1 MNLFTKYNC
10 NKSVW
15 LVLVLSALLASCATQ
30 APQLTQ
36 DQIAAVL
43 SAPDRS
49 SADRDNDGRRKAREM
64 LAFIDA
70 RPGMR
75 VLDVGAGGGYTAELL
90 ARIVGPAGQVFAHN
104 SPEFMKNIIKERFAE
119 RLKMYAKPNQP
130 PNLSLNVAPFEN
142 PLPANMAKGSI
153 DLVTFLFVYHDLG
166 WAGADRAQVNRAV
179 FDALKPGGYYVLAD
193 HSGRA
198 GTGITE
204 SKSLHRIEEALLRRE
219 VESAGFKLVAEGHFL
234 RNPADPRDKSVF
246 KPAQPNDEFVLKFQ
260 KP

>member
-1 MNLFTKYNC
+1 MMAMSELKNARAPCWPVLF
-10 NKSVW
+10 
-15 LVLVLSALLASCATQ
+15 LVFALAGCATQ
-30 APQLTQ
+30 SPPLTA
-36 DQIAAVL
+36 DQTTSML

-49 SADRDNDGRRKAREM
+49 EADKANDSRRKVRDM

-75 VLDVGAGGGYTAELL
+75 ILDIGSGGGYTAELL
-90 ARIVGPAGQVFAHN
+90 ARVVGVNGRVYAHN

-119 RLKMYAKPNQP
+119 RLKNYPGN
-130 PNLSLNVAPFEN
+130 NLSLNVQPFEN
-142 PLPANMAKGSI
+142 PLPANMAKGAI
-153 DLVTFLFVYHDLG
+153 DVATFLFIYHDLG

-179 FDALKPGGYYVLAD
+179 FEALKPGGYYIVAD
-193 HSGRA
+193 HSGRP
-198 GTGITE
+198 GTGISE
-204 SKSLHRIEEALLRRE
+204 SKSLHRIEESLLRKE
-219 VESAGFKLVAEGHFL
+219 VEAAGFKLVAEGQFL

>member
-1 MNLFTKYNC
+1 MNVVSKRNC
-10 NKSVW
+10 SKFVW
-15 LVLVLSALLASCATQ
+15 LVLVLGALVASCATQ
-30 APQLTQ
+30 TSQLTH
-36 DQIAAVL
+36 DQITAVL
-43 SAPDRS
+43 AAPDRS

-90 ARIVGPAGQVFAHN
+90 ARIVGPTGQVVAHN

-119 RLKMYAKPNQP
+119 RLKMYVK

-142 PLPANMAKGSI
+142 PLPANVVKGSI
-153 DLVTFLFVYHDLG
+153 DLVTFMFVYHDLG

-193 HSGRA
+193 HSGRP
-198 GTGITE
+198 GTGISE

-219 VESAGFKLVAEGHFL
+219 VEAAGFKRVAEGQFL

>member
-1 MNLFTKYNC
+1 MMQILKNNSGRASRLF
-10 NKSVW
+10 
-15 LVLVLSALLASCATQ
+15 ALMLAFALASCATRSTS
-30 APQLTQ
+30 LTP
-36 DQIAAVL
+36 DQVAAVL

-49 SADRDNDGRRKAREM
+49 VADKDNDSRRKAREM

-75 VLDVGAGGGYTAELL
+75 VLDMGSGGGYTAELL
-90 ARIVGPAGQVFAHN
+90 ARVAGAGGKVYAHN
-104 SPEFMKNIIKERFAE
+104 SPYFMENLIKDRFAQ
-119 RLKMYAKPNQP
+119 RLKSYPGN
-130 PNLSLNVAPFEN
+130 NLMLSVQPFES
-142 PLPANMAKGSI
+142 PLPADVAKGSV

-193 HSGRA
+193 HSGRP

-204 SKSLHRIEEALLRRE
+204 SKSLHRVEEALLRRE
-219 VESAGFKLVAEGHFL
+219 VEAAGFKLVAEGGFL

-246 KPAQPNDEFVLKFQ
+246 KPVQPNDEFVLKFQ

>member
-1 MNLFTKYNC
+1 MKVVSNSNC
-10 NKSVW
+10 KKSGW
-15 LVLVLSALLASCATQ
+15 LVLVLGVVLAGCATQ
-30 APQLTQ
+30 TPPLTQ
-36 DQIAAVL
+36 DQITAVL

-49 SADRDNDGRRKAREM
+49 SVDRDNDGRRKAREM

-90 ARIVGPAGQVFAHN
+90 ARMVGPSGQVYAHN

-119 RLKMYAKPNQP
+119 RLKMYVK

-142 PLPANMAKGSI
+142 PLPANVAKGSI
-153 DLVTFLFVYHDLG
+153 DLATFMFVYHDLG
-166 WAGADRAQVNRAV
+166 WVGADRAQLNRAV

-198 GTGITE
+198 GTGISE

-219 VESAGFKLVAEGHFL
+219 VEAAGFKLVAEGQFL

>member
-1 MNLFTKYNC
+1 MRPI
-10 NKSVW
+10 NKSNAIDKSGW
-15 LVLVLSALLASCATQ
+15 LGLILTLLATLVLSGCAAQ
-30 APQLTQ
+30 SPLTP
-36 DQIAAVL
+36 DQITAIL
-43 SAPDRS
+43 SAADRS
-49 SADRDNDGRRKAREM
+49 EADKANDGRRKAREM

-75 VLDVGAGGGYTAELL
+75 ILDMGAAGGYTAELL
-90 ARIVGPAGQVFAHN
+90 ARVVGPGGRVIAHN
-104 SPEFMKNIIKERFAE
+104 SPQFMQNMIKERFAE
-119 RLKMYAKPNQP
+119 RLKSYPMS
-130 PNLSLNVAPFEN
+130 NLSLSVQPFES
-142 PLPANMAKGSI
+142 PLPSEATKGSMDI
-153 DLVTFLFVYHDLG
+153 VTFMFVYHDLG

-179 FDALKPGGYYVLAD
+179 FEALKPGGYYVLAD
-193 HSGRA
+193 HSGRP

-219 VESAGFKLVAEGHFL
+219 VEAAGFRLVAEGGFL